1 MNALNNWSWYRLHV
15 TSRSQTAALI
25 CFLFLIFLNLST
37 EVPSISFQK
46 QEAMVEISLFA
57 VNLEGFERVTAHIL
71 SFPSSTIETNKHLSL
86 TLEF

>member
-57 VNLEGFERVTAHIL
+57 EGFERVTAHIL
-71 SFPSSTIETNKHLSL
+71 NFPSSTIETNKHLSL